1 MSCRNFYMPF
11 SKCSQIALLMLAVS
25 ATSSVIAASP
35 SQLATEAEALA
46 RQGNM
51 PEAMERMQQAADAL
65 WDLQQFKIIETDL
78 LIDGAPQPIAVLQSG
93 EVLSVSA
100 LLAGYGYQGSAE
112 TLSVAI
118 AVDVDIRHG
127 SGRVL
132 ASMKD
137 FAAVSQ
143 TVPGRVAEF
152 SIEMN
157 LTTPALLDGDYEAA
171 FTLRDLASGQS
182 AQFTQAFRI
191 DGILEPAPGQ
201 SEDNGQSSQ

>member
-1 MSCRNFYMPF
+1 MSCRNFHLPF
-11 SKCSQIALLMLAVS
+11 SKCSQIALFLLAVS
-25 ATSSVIAASP
+25 AASGAIAASP
-35 SQLATEAEALA
+35 SQLAIEAEALA

-65 WDLQQFKIIETDL
+65 WDLQQFKIIETRL
-78 LIDGAPQPIAVLQSG
+78 LIDGEPQPIATLKSG

-112 TLSVAI
+112 ALSVAI

-137 FAAVSQ
+137 FASVLQ

-171 FTLRDLASGQS
+171 YTLRDLASGQS
-182 AQFTQAFRI
+182 AQFTQAFTI
-191 DGILEPAPGQ
+191 DGILEAAPGQ
-201 SEDNGQSSQ
+201 SEENGQPSQ